1 MTNRI
6 FLRNVWVAYTMF
18 NYHLLHGHAMGILH
32 ASFLECGRHLFSLKN
47 FLGDAFMEENDC
59 NDVLNLLKM
68 VLYTMHRESMQNLKI
83 GQKDVYSWDM
93 PMTMVKAFIRCLI

>member
-1 MTNRI
+1 
-6 FLRNVWVAYTMF
+6 
-18 NYHLLHGHAMGILH
+18 LHDHAMGILH

-68 VLYTMHRESMQNLKI
+68 VLYTKCRES
-83 GQKDVYSWDM
+83 V
-93 PMTMVKAFIRCLI
+93 